1 MYILLGIAVLYTLVV
16 YYLCLISELPDLI
29 DWREE
34 GCECRHLL
42 YREAEDRRCYWHED
56 IS

>member
-1 MYILLGIAVLYTLVV
+1 MFIFLAIVVLYALVV
-16 YYLCLISELPDLI
+16 YYLCLLSELPDLI

-42 YREAEDRRCYWHED
+42 HGEAEDPTFLA
-56 IS
+56 